1 MLLRPRIHQSK
12 PIKATTTIDSFP
24 DADRGYILDSD
35 PDTLNTKPIRPK
47 FWSNYFG
54 STKLR
59 EEQDKGY
66 GQLYP
71 TPPPDG
77 PFLLISIDFCG
88 PLKRTPRENQYV
100 LIITDYF
107 TCHITAIALPNCM
120 VETAAQ
126 ALMNEYF
133 CIYGIPSTVI
143 SDQGSH
149 FQNQLMKYI
158 QKLIGYHH
166 FFNTPYHPQTN
177 GIVECF
183 NSTFIPQISKL
194 QYCEDNNWDEYLEAV
209 VFAYNS
215 GTQKTIKYSPC
226 GLLYGRSHR
235 LPIHTQS
242 SYFSF
247 SEPNDYFT
255 QLQKTNRYDQSRLD
269 PHYNIGDKVVTHIYT
284 VTGKLDSIC
293 SPMPKMIIST
303 NHSSYIIKDTRAG
316 LQSQVHAPNLR
327 LICIA

>member
-183 NSTFIPQISKL
+183 NGTFIPQISKL
-194 QYCEDNNWDEYLEAV
+194 PYCEGNNWDKYLEAV

-215 GTQKTIKYSPC
+215 GTQKP
-226 GLLYGRSHR
+226 
-235 LPIHTQS
+235 
-242 SYFSF
+242 
-247 SEPNDYFT
+247 
-255 QLQKTNRYDQSRLD
+255 
-269 PHYNIGDKVVTHIYT
+269 
-284 VTGKLDSIC
+284 
-293 SPMPKMIIST
+293 
-303 NHSSYIIKDTRAG
+303 SYI
-316 LQSQVHAPNLR
+316 LR
-327 LICIA
+327 V